1 MELAFE
7 QTQFS
12 CLRRVAQLSAAQEQ
26 TQELIIPDTMADA
39 ARTLICY
46 AEPELQS
53 KTSRDGSLLV
63 TGVIQTS
70 CLYADEQGS
79 VQPLSAQIPFT
90 VKLDHPQWQEQTRSR
105 VSCTIRSADGRLIN
119 SRKVLLRVN
128 VLVQAEGYEPMSE
141 ASSTL
146 RDAPGCLQQKTAV
159 YADLVPVELAEREF
173 RLSEELALSD
183 GRPAIAQVVSCAVQP
198 VLQEQNLVGDKALAK
213 GRIELL
219 LTDLDEEGAVRTLSL
234 SFPFS
239 QYCQL
244 QQTYTQDEAL
254 QITLCLTGVQ
264 IEPVSTNEGQKL
276 LVGVGVVMQCLIS
289 SAQQLNVCEDAYTT
303 RGSFTP
309 QWKTDERV
317 MRLDTQRVHAS
328 LRESFQTSAASVLDC
343 RVYQQEQTQQR
354 VDDGLVIHAPL
365 RADVLYVD
373 GDGALQTQSFR
384 AELTCQTA
392 LCENGSCE
400 AQLQLLPGG
409 GAAAGSGSIE
419 LRCEGVFQLQ
429 CYCKQMLKTLVGG
442 SIDPH
447 ETQRD
452 ARASVVIRRTT
463 RQQELW
469 ELAKHYRTTTD
480 AIQTANQLTQPEVEA
495 GRLLLIP
502 M

>member
-12 CLRRVAQLSAAQEQ
+12 CLRRVAQLSVAQEQ
-26 TQELIIPDTMADA
+26 TQELIIPDAMADA

-79 VQPLSAQIPFT
+79 VQPLSTQIPFT
-90 VKLDHPQWQEQTRSR
+90 VKLDHPQWKDQTRSR

-119 SRKVLLRVN
+119 SRKALLRVN
-128 VLVQAEGYEPMSE
+128 VLVQAEGYEPTSE

-159 YADLVPVELAEREF
+159 YTDLVPVELSEREF
-173 RLSEELALSD
+173 RLSEELALPD
-183 GRPAIAQVVSCAVQP
+183 GRSAIGQVVSCAAQP

-213 GRIELL
+213 GKIELL
-219 LTDLDEEGAVRTLSL
+219 LTYLDEEGAVRTLSL

-244 QQTYTQDEAL
+244 LQTYTQDEAL
-254 QITLCLTGVQ
+254 QITLCMTGVQ
-264 IEPVSTNEGQKL
+264 LEQVNTNEGQKL
-276 LVGVGVVMQCLIS
+276 LVSVGLVMQCLIS
-289 SAQQLNVCEDAYTT
+289 SAQQLSVCEDAYTT

-317 MRLDTQRVHAS
+317 MRLDVQNVHAS
-328 LRESFQTSAASVLDC
+328 LREAFPAQAALVLDC
-343 RVYQQEQTQQR
+343 RVYPQEQTQQR
-354 VDDGLVIHAPL
+354 IDDGLLIHAPL
-365 RADVLYVD
+365 RADILYAD
-373 GDGALQTQSFR
+373 ADGAVQMQTFR
-384 AELTCQTA
+384 AELTCRTA

-409 GAAAGSGSIE
+409 GATAGGGSIE
-419 LRCEGVFQLQ
+419 LRCDGVFQLQ
-429 CYCKQMLKTLVGG
+429 CYCQQTLKTLVGG

-447 ETQRD
+447 EAQRE
-452 ARASVVIRRTT
+452 ARTSVVIRRTS
-463 RQQELW
+463 RPQELW
-469 ELAKHYRTTTD
+469 ELAKHYRTTID
-480 AIQTANQLTQPEVEA
+480 AIQTANQLMQPEVEA